1 MFMSS
6 SSILIRNMV
15 LSALFAALLAI
26 SGQIAIPIGPVP
38 ITLQTMMV
46 LLAGAILGSRW
57 GTVSVLVW
65 ILLAA
70 VGVPVLSGGTSGM
83 GVLFGPTGGYIFGFL
98 ITAFLVGWTIER
110 LGRSRSVA
118 WWQLLLVFL
127 LGAVGVINAI
137 GFPWFLF
144 VSDLAF
150 SMGIF
155 NKVFVVF
162 LPGDVAKAVL
172 ATILTFALYRAMPS
186 FAPQER
192 KRSSGKVIDSSEK

>member
-1 MFMSS
+1 MSS

-15 LSALFAALLAI
+15 LAALFAALLAI
-26 SGQIAIPIGPVP
+26 GGQIAIPIGPVP

-70 VGVPVLSGGTSGM
+70 VGAPVLSGGTGGL
-83 GVLFGPTGGYIFGFL
+83 GVLFGATGGYILGFL
-98 ITAFLVGWTIER
+98 VTVFLVGWSLER
-110 LGRSRSVA
+110 LGKNKQVA

-127 LGAVGVINAI
+127 IGSVAVINII

-144 VSDLAF
+144 VSDLPF
-150 SMGIF
+150 SMDIF

-162 LPGDVAKAVL
+162 LPGDIVKAVL
-172 ATILTFALYRAMPS
+172 ATILTFSLYRAMPS

-192 KRSSGKVIDSSEK
+192 RNK

>member
-1 MFMSS
+1 MSS
-6 SSILIRNMV
+6 SSILVRNMV
-15 LSALFAALLAI
+15 LAALFAALLAI
-26 SGQIAIPIGPVP
+26 GGQIAIPIGPVP
-38 ITLQTMMV
+38 ITLQTIMV

-70 VGVPVLSGGTSGM
+70 VGAPVLSGGKGGM
-83 GVLFGPTGGYIFGFL
+83 GVLVGSTGGYIFGFL
-98 ITAFLVGWTIER
+98 VAVFLVGWGIER
-110 LGRSRSVA
+110 LGKNKQVA

-127 LGAVGVINAI
+127 IGSVVVINAI

-144 VSDLAF
+144 FSNLPF
-150 SMGIF
+150 SMDIF

-162 LPGDVAKAVL
+162 LPGDIVKAVL

-186 FAPQER
+186 FSPQER
-192 KRSSGKVIDSSEK
+192 K